1 MRGQDWWEGEEMEKE
16 VLEKEEEEEE
26 ETKGYLHC

>member
-1 MRGQDWWEGEEMEKE
+1 MRGQDRWEGEEMEKE

-26 ETKGYLHC
+26 TKGYLHC